1 MNTLCDVY
9 DVMKI
14 TKKKKTASYSIIK
27 ELNKELKA
35 KGFYTTNG
43 RVSERYLK
51 ERLNLLQKGEV
62 N

>member
-1 MNTLCDVY
+1 MNTLRT
-9 DVMKI
+9 

-27 ELNKELKA
+27 ELNKELKE

-51 ERLNLLQKGEV
+51 ERLNLL
-62 N
+62 

>member
-1 MNTLCDVY
+1 MNNMCDVY
-9 DVMKI
+9 DVMRI

-51 ERLNLLQKGEV
+51 ERLNLL
-62 N
+62 

>member
-14 TKKKKTASYSIIK
+14 TKQKKTASYPTTN

-51 ERLNLLQKGEV
+51 ERLNLL
-62 N
+62 

>member
-1 MNTLCDVY
+1 MNNMYDVY
-9 DVMKI
+9 DVMRI
-14 TKKKKTASYSIIK
+14 TKKKKTASYSILK

-51 ERLNLLQKGEV
+51 ERLNLL
-62 N
+62 